1 MQGKALHD
9 RDAKPTVYVG
19 VDVCKDWLDIHV
31 HPIDRSFRVANDRN
45 GLKRLKRQLAAFA
58 VAGVV
63 MEATSKYHRAAHRS
77 LHEAGASV
85 AVVNPL
91 RARLF
96 AQAIGALAKTDRIDA
111 RVLALMGER
120 LEPAQTAPRAV
131 SLEELQEL
139 MHERSAAIA
148 ERTALQNRLGVTASA
163 FLRRELARR
172 IKTLDAY
179 IERLDAEIE
188 RKIDADPVMARR
200 RAVLLSI
207 PGIGPVAAN
216 VLLIHLAELGSCP
229 AKQAAMLTGVAP
241 LACDSGERQGQRRI
255 RGGRACVRTILYMAA
270 LTATRYNPD
279 LKAFAERLKANGKA
293 AKVVLVAVMRK
304 LVALANALVQEDRLW
319 QPIKP

>member
-1 MQGKALHD
+1 MQGKALPEQ
-9 RDAKPTVYVG
+9 DAKPAVYVG
-19 VDVCKDWLDIHV
+19 VDVCKDWLDVHV
-31 HPIDRSFRVANDRN
+31 HPTGHAFRVANDRN
-45 GLKRLKRQLAAFA
+45 GLKRLKRELATVA

-77 LHEAGASV
+77 LHEADLPV

-96 AQAIGALAKTDRIDA
+96 AEAIGALAKTDRIDA
-111 RVLALMGER
+111 RVLALMAER
-120 LEPAQTAPRAV
+120 LQPAPTAPCAV
-131 SLEELQEL
+131 ALEQLQEI
-139 MHERSAAIA
+139 MHARTAAIA
-148 ERTALQNRLGVTASA
+148 ERTALQNRLGVTTNG

-172 IKTLDAY
+172 IKAIEAH

-188 RKIDADPVMARR
+188 RKIAADPVMARR

-207 PGIGPVAAN
+207 PGIGPVAAH
-216 VLLIHLAELGSCP
+216 VLLIHLAELGSCS

-255 RGGRACVRTILYMAA
+255 RGGRACVRSVLYMAA
-270 LTATRYNPD
+270 LSATRYNPD
-279 LKAFAERLKANGKA
+279 IKAFADRLKANGKA

-304 LVALANALVQEDRLW
+304 LVALANVLVQQDRPW
-319 QPIKP
+319 QQIKP